1 MSNQC
6 IDALT
11 PALTGDN
18 KVFVDATLG
27 LGGHT
32 ESVLTTFPKV
42 QVLAIDRD
50 EEALHRSKERLASW
64 GGRIQFVQA
73 NFDELATIL
82 QSESIQGIDAILFD
96 LGVSSMQ
103 LDDELRGFSYQH
115 DARLDMRMNL
125 DQELSA
131 YEVVNTYSQAQLEH
145 ILFEYGEEKHA
156 KKIVAAILQKRPIT
170 TTHELVEVIK
180 SSLPAYV
187 LRKSGH
193 PARKT
198 FQAIRIEVNQELEQ
212 LKSALMVAV
221 DVLNPNGRI
230 LVLTYHSLEDRIVKK
245 LFKELSSSS
254 QPIDLPTQPASAAF
268 FLVYP
273 GGLEP
278 TEAEVV
284 TNPRARSARLRV
296 LASRELAA

>member
-64 GGRIQFVQA
+64 GGRIQFVHA
-73 NFDELATIL
+73 NFDELATVL

-254 QPIDLPTQPASAAF
+254 QPIDLPTQPASAAL

-284 TNPRARSARLRV
+284 ANPRARSARLRV